1 MKTSVRILATV
12 SVCAILGSC
21 SLFSSA
27 FNRPAPESPVDSAE
41 TYLSV
46 GDGPQSEVELGPGQQ
61 TLMEHFI
68 QERAAK
74 LELEQRTK
82 ELEAS
87 NQQMRA
93 QLAQTEEDRNQAR
106 THGAGAEAEL
116 ERLRGLLRD
125 HESKVLN
132 LTLEKARLEQE
143 VLKLRIASLQGQLER
158 IGGNAEG
165 AAPPARPR

>member
-1 MKTSVRILATV
+1 MRAARVLAV
-12 SVCAILGSC
+12 ALACAALGGC
-21 SLFSSA
+21 SLFGKA
-27 FNRPAPESPVDSAE
+27 LNRPAAEDPVDSTE

-46 GDGPQSEVELGPGQQ
+46 GDGPQSEVDLGPGQQ
-61 TLMEHFI
+61 TLLQHLIEV
-68 QERAAK
+68 RSAK
-74 LELEQRTK
+74 AELEQRAA

-87 NQQMRA
+87 NQQLRT

-158 IGGNAEG
+158 LGGDRG
-165 AAPPARPR
+165 SPAMPGPHR

>member
-1 MKTSVRILATV
+1 MKRAACILAGV
-12 SVCAILGSC
+12 SVCGLLGGC
-21 SLFSSA
+21 SLLSGT
-27 FNRPAPESPVDSAE
+27 FNRPAAEKPVDSTE

-46 GDGPQSEVELGPGQQ
+46 GDGPQSEVDLGPGQQ

-68 QERAAK
+68 EERAAK

-82 ELEAS
+82 EVEAS
-87 NQQMRA
+87 NQTLRA

-158 IGGNAEG
+158 LGGTAE
-165 AAPPARPR
+165 AAATPGPRK